1 MLQTKHFDE
10 RKSVAV
16 RLSPFFV
23 IKKGPPLM
31 QLPQWDRRQFCGLV
45 APGVLATQLDRLEA
59 KPPFRLRYMVAS
71 CLYGGFDLDVILPEV
86 PKAGADRIDIWASH
100 AKPVTQ
106 REMVEDIGHEAFLAK
121 LQKYGLKLACLTHY
135 EAGPFGL
142 QEDMP
147 VARKLGGPGTLLA
160 CGSKW
165 AGQPIKN
172 PTPAQ
177 IKQGVR
183 AFVDKLKPHVA
194 MAEETGTVIAIENH
208 GTSLIETP
216 DSLRWLVEFETSAN
230 LGIALAPYH
239 LPQDSEMMARL
250 IEDLGN
256 RIKLFYAWQH
266 GMGAARKLPKEQ
278 ELLQMPGRGSLDFTP
293 IVGALK
299 KINFQG
305 WTEIFMHPVPR
316 GIPILDTAEGV
327 TAEINRARRYLESCL
342 ARA

>member
-1 MLQTKHFDE
+1 M
-10 RKSVAV
+10 
-16 RLSPFFV
+16 
-23 IKKGPPLM
+23 PLA
-31 QLPQWDRRQFCGLV
+31 QWDRRQFCRLVGPGLM
-45 APGVLATQLDRLEA
+45 AAQLGWLEA
-59 KPPFRLRYMVAS
+59 KPSFRLRYMVAS

-86 PKAGADRIDIWASH
+86 PKAGAESIDIWASH

-106 REMVEDIGHEAFLAK
+106 REMVEEIGHEAFLAK
-121 LQKYGLKLACLTHY
+121 LEMHGLKLGCLAHY
-135 EAGPFGL
+135 EVGPFGL
-142 QEDMP
+142 QKEMP

-160 CGSKW
+160 CGSRW

-172 PTPAQ
+172 PSPAQ

-183 AFVDKLKPHVA
+183 AFVDKLKPHLA

-208 GTSLIETP
+208 GASLIETA
-216 DSLRWLVEFETSAN
+216 DSLHWLVEFETSPN
-230 LGIALAPYH
+230 LGVALAPYH
-239 LPQDSEMMARL
+239 LPQDAEMMARL

-266 GMGAARKLPKEQ
+266 GMGAAKKLPKEQ

-305 WTEIFMHPVPR
+305 PP
-316 GIPILDTAEGV
+316 G
-327 TAEINRARRYLESCL
+327 RRSSCTPCHGESRFL
-342 ARA
+342 RPPKR

>member
-1 MLQTKHFDE
+1 MP
-10 RKSVAV
+10 S
-16 RLSPFFV
+16 S
-23 IKKGPPLM
+23 
-31 QLPQWDRRQFCGLV
+31 QWDRRQLCRFI
-45 APGVLATQLDRLEA
+45 APGLLATQLDRLEA
-59 KPPFRLRYMVAS
+59 KPSFRLRYMVGS

-86 PKAGADRIDIWASH
+86 PRAGAESIDIWASH

-106 REMVEDIGHEAFLAK
+106 RQMVEEIGHEAFLANLGK
-121 LQKYGLKLACLTHY
+121 HGLKLGCLAHY
-135 EAGPFGL
+135 TAGPFGL
-142 QEDMP
+142 QHEMP

-160 CGSKW
+160 CGSEW

-172 PTPAQ
+172 PSPTQ

-194 MAEETGTVIAIENH
+194 RAEETGTVIALENH
-208 GTSLIETP
+208 GASLIETP
-216 DSLRWLVEFETSAN
+216 DSLRWLVEFETSPS

-239 LPQDSEMMARL
+239 LVQDAEMMARL

-266 GMGAARKLPKEQ
+266 GMGAATKLPKEQ

-316 GIPILDTAEGV
+316 GIPILDIAQEV

-342 ARA
+342 ARV

>member
-1 MLQTKHFDE
+1 MKKAQFM
-10 RKSVAV
+10 S
-16 RLSPFFV
+16 LS
-23 IKKGPPLM
+23 
-31 QLPQWDRRQFCGLV
+31 QWDRRQFCGLV
-45 APGVLATQLDRLEA
+45 GPGLMATQLDRLEA
-59 KPPFRLRYMVAS
+59 KPLFRLRYMVAS

-86 PKAGADRIDIWASH
+86 PKADADRIDIWASH
-100 AKPVTQ
+100 SKPVTQ
-106 REMVEDIGHEAFLAK
+106 RQMVEDIGHAAFLAK
-121 LQKYGLKLACLTHY
+121 LKKHGLKLGCLTHY
-135 EAGPFGL
+135 TAGPFGL
-142 QEDMP
+142 QPEMP

-208 GTSLIETP
+208 GSSLIKTP
-216 DSLRWLVEFETSAN
+216 DSLRWLIEFETSPH

-239 LPQDSEMMARL
+239 LPQDAEMMARL

-266 GMGAARKLPKEQ
+266 GMGAAKKLPKEQ

-299 KINFQG
+299 KISFQG
-305 WTEIFMHPVPR
+305 STEIFMHPVPR
-316 GIPILDTAEGV
+316 GIPILDTAEAV
-327 TAEINRARRYLESCL
+327 TAEINRARRYLQTCL
-342 ARA
+342 ARV

>member
-1 MLQTKHFDE
+1 
-10 RKSVAV
+10 
-16 RLSPFFV
+16 
-23 IKKGPPLM
+23 M
-31 QLPQWDRRQFCGLV
+31 QRPQWYRRQFCGLV
-45 APGVLATQLDRLEA
+45 ALSPLATHLDRLEA
-59 KPPFRLRYMVAS
+59 KPSFRLRYMVAS
-71 CLYGGFDLDVILPEV
+71 CLYGGLDLDVILPQV

-106 REMVEDIGHEAFLAK
+106 REMVENIGHEAFLAK
-121 LQKYGLKLACLTHY
+121 LDEHGLKLGCLTHY

-142 QEDMP
+142 QQDMS
-147 VARKLGGPGTLLA
+147 VARKLGGPGILLA
-160 CGSKW
+160 CGSRW
-165 AGQPIKN
+165 AGKPIKN
-172 PTPAQ
+172 PVPVE

-183 AFVDKLKPHVA
+183 AFVDQLKPHVA
-194 MAEETGTVIAIENH
+194 RAEETGTVIAIENH
-208 GTSLIETP
+208 GASLIETP
-216 DSLRWLVEFETSAN
+216 DSLRWLVEFETSPN
-230 LGIALAPYH
+230 LGVGLAPYH
-239 LPQDSEMMARL
+239 LPQDAEMIARL

-299 KINFQG
+299 KIDFQG

-316 GIPILDTAEGV
+316 GIPILDTAEEV

-342 ARA
+342 ASV

>member
-1 MLQTKHFDE
+1 M
-10 RKSVAV
+10 
-16 RLSPFFV
+16 P
-23 IKKGPPLM
+23 
-31 QLPQWDRRQFCGLV
+31 LPQWDRRQFCRLV
-45 APGVLATQLDRLEA
+45 APGLLATQLDRLEA
-59 KPPFRLRYMVAS
+59 KPSFRLRYMVAS
-71 CLYGGFDLDVILPEV
+71 CIYGGFNLDVILPEV
-86 PKAGADRIDIWASH
+86 PKAGAEAIDIWASH

-106 REMVEDIGHEAFLAK
+106 RRMVEEIGHEAFLANLEK
-121 LQKYGLKLACLTHY
+121 HDLRVGCLTHY
-135 EAGPFGL
+135 GAGPFGL
-142 QEDMP
+142 QQEMP

-160 CGSKW
+160 CGSEW

-216 DSLRWLVEFETSAN
+216 DSLRWLVEFETSPN
-230 LGIALAPYH
+230 LGVALAPYH

-266 GMGAARKLPKEQ
+266 GMGAATKLPKEQ

-293 IVGALK
+293 IVGSLK
-299 KINFQG
+299 KTNFQG

-316 GIPILDTAEGV
+316 GIPILETAEKV

-342 ARA
+342 ARV